1 MRKRKLKKGLAW
13 ILACALFMGMTPV
26 NTQAKEQKNSEIV
39 LFNANVASG
48 GSVTG
53 GAATIEPT
61 AEPKEIVTVTPFS
74 GLWKYYGQKR
84 TFIRDVHYAVSDE
97 KDLPDGVTLTI
108 SSETAG
114 KQQFVLKDERSSDEK
129 QKISYQL
136 AKNAPAYEIRA
147 YHTNAVAKTE
157 KDTINI
163 ADRTGLTDDKVEIE
177 APAGYRI
184 SSQASVDANWA
195 DTMSVT
201 LTEGKNEIAY
211 YLASKQADAT
221 KNAIDTTNKTITIVA
236 DFTAPQ
242 ITSVSCFDSDT
253 DTTSS
258 GLITGNEPG
267 KFYYVVLPKALGE
280 EAEKESGGMTTK
292 FILSRVTSHYGI
304 VGYGRVDGA
313 KASNFSFNG
322 LAAETEYVIYSFMT
336 DDAGNVV
343 TEGVALF
350 SGDGGTGFF
359 NYMYN
364 GIVNSSA
371 IEIIAFLMVV
381 GGAFGIMIRTGAIES
396 GLIGLIRKAKG
407 AEKLLIPILFVL
419 FSLGGAVFGMGE
431 EALPFTMILCPL
443 FVAVGYDSVIAVL
456 VTYVATQIGFGSS
469 WMNPFSVGIAQ
480 GIAGIDVFSGA
491 GFRMVMWVVFT
502 ALGCGMTMFY
512 ASKIKKTPTISI
524 AYKTDAYFRE
534 QNEKTGIDEGHS
546 FGLGHI
552 LVLLTLAATVVWV
565 VWGVMTQ
572 GYYMPEIA
580 TQFFIMGIV
589 SGVIGVIFKLN
600 DMKLNDIATSFKDGA
615 KDLIGAALVVAM
627 AQGIMQVLGGSDP
640 TTPTVINTIMYNI
653 SNALSGVSG
662 AVAAVLMYLFQSV
675 FNFFVVSGTG
685 QAAITMPIM
694 APLSDLLGVSRQT
707 AVVAFQLGD
716 AFTNLIVPT
725 SGCLI
730 GSLAIAKIEWSNW
743 IKFMWKFLG
752 VLMIGAIIT
761 ILIAVGTGF

>member
-1 MRKRKLKKGLAW
+1 MSKKEGKGLKSFNKGFQVPDTYIIIFLVVVVA
-13 ILACALFMGMTPV
+13 ALLTFLVPKGFYE
-26 NTQAKEQKNSEIV
+26 TQ
-39 LFNANVASG
+39 
-48 GSVTG
+48 
-53 GAATIEPT
+53 
-61 AEPKEIVTVTPFS
+61 
-74 GLWKYYGQKR
+74 
-84 TFIRDVHYAVSDE
+84 D
-97 KDLPDGVTLTI
+97 
-108 SSETAG
+108 
-114 KQQFVLKDERSSDEK
+114 
-129 QKISYQL
+129 ISYMI
-136 AKNAPAYEIRA
+136 NGVE
-147 YHTNAVAKTE
+147 KTRTVI
-157 KDTINI
+157 KD
-163 ADRTGLTDDKVEIE
+163 G
-177 APAGYRI
+177 
-184 SSQASVDANWA
+184 SFQ
-195 DTMSVT
+195 
-201 LTEGKNEIAY
+201 
-211 YLASKQADAT
+211 YL
-221 KNAIDTTNKTITIVA
+221 
-236 DFTAPQ
+236 
-242 ITSVSCFDSDT
+242 
-253 DTTSS
+253 
-258 GLITGNEPG
+258 
-267 KFYYVVLPKALGE
+267 
-280 EAEKESGGMTTK
+280 
-292 FILSRVTSHYGI
+292 
-304 VGYGRVDGA
+304 
-313 KASNFSFNG
+313 
-322 LAAETEYVIYSFMT
+322 T

-364 GIVNSSA
+364 GIVSSSA

-396 GLIGLIRKAKG
+396 GLIGLICKAKG

-640 TTPTVINTIMYNI
+640 TTPTVINTIRYNI
-653 SNALSGVSG
+653 SNA
-662 AVAAVLMYLFQSV
+662 
-675 FNFFVVSGTG
+675 
-685 QAAITMPIM
+685 
-694 APLSDLLGVSRQT
+694 
-707 AVVAFQLGD
+707 
-716 AFTNLIVPT
+716 
-725 SGCLI
+725 
-730 GSLAIAKIEWSNW
+730 
-743 IKFMWKFLG
+743 
-752 VLMIGAIIT
+752 
-761 ILIAVGTGF
+761 

>member
-1 MRKRKLKKGLAW
+1 MSKKEGKGLKSFNKGFQVPDTYIIIFLVVVVA
-13 ILACALFMGMTPV
+13 ALLTFLVPKGFYE
-26 NTQAKEQKNSEIV
+26 TQ
-39 LFNANVASG
+39 
-48 GSVTG
+48 
-53 GAATIEPT
+53 
-61 AEPKEIVTVTPFS
+61 
-74 GLWKYYGQKR
+74 
-84 TFIRDVHYAVSDE
+84 D
-97 KDLPDGVTLTI
+97 
-108 SSETAG
+108 
-114 KQQFVLKDERSSDEK
+114 
-129 QKISYQL
+129 ISYMI
-136 AKNAPAYEIRA
+136 NGVE
-147 YHTNAVAKTE
+147 KTRTVI
-157 KDTINI
+157 KD
-163 ADRTGLTDDKVEIE
+163 G
-177 APAGYRI
+177 
-184 SSQASVDANWA
+184 SFQ
-195 DTMSVT
+195 
-201 LTEGKNEIAY
+201 
-211 YLASKQADAT
+211 YL
-221 KNAIDTTNKTITIVA
+221 
-236 DFTAPQ
+236 
-242 ITSVSCFDSDT
+242 
-253 DTTSS
+253 
-258 GLITGNEPG
+258 
-267 KFYYVVLPKALGE
+267 
-280 EAEKESGGMTTK
+280 
-292 FILSRVTSHYGI
+292 
-304 VGYGRVDGA
+304 
-313 KASNFSFNG
+313 
-322 LAAETEYVIYSFMT
+322 T

-364 GIVNSSA
+364 GIVSSSA

-600 DMKLNDIATSFKDGA
+600 DMRLNDIATSFKDGAKDLIGAALVVAMAQGIAGIDVFSGAGFRMVMWVVFTALGCGMTMFYASKIKKTPTISIAYKTDAYFREQNEKTGIDEGHSFGLGHILVLLTLAATVVWVIWGVMTQGYYMPEIATQFFIMGIVSGVIGVIFKLNDMKLNDIATSFKDGA

-761 ILIAVGTGF
+761 ILIAVGIGF

>member
-1 MRKRKLKKGLAW
+1 M
-13 ILACALFMGMTPV
+13 
-26 NTQAKEQKNSEIV
+26 
-39 LFNANVASG
+39 
-48 GSVTG
+48 
-53 GAATIEPT
+53 
-61 AEPKEIVTVTPFS
+61 
-74 GLWKYYGQKR
+74 
-84 TFIRDVHYAVSDE
+84 
-97 KDLPDGVTLTI
+97 
-108 SSETAG
+108 
-114 KQQFVLKDERSSDEK
+114 
-129 QKISYQL
+129 
-136 AKNAPAYEIRA
+136 
-147 YHTNAVAKTE
+147 
-157 KDTINI
+157 
-163 ADRTGLTDDKVEIE
+163 
-177 APAGYRI
+177 
-184 SSQASVDANWA
+184 
-195 DTMSVT
+195 
-201 LTEGKNEIAY
+201 
-211 YLASKQADAT
+211 
-221 KNAIDTTNKTITIVA
+221 
-236 DFTAPQ
+236 
-242 ITSVSCFDSDT
+242 
-253 DTTSS
+253 
-258 GLITGNEPG
+258 
-267 KFYYVVLPKALGE
+267 
-280 EAEKESGGMTTK
+280 
-292 FILSRVTSHYGI
+292 
-304 VGYGRVDGA
+304 
-313 KASNFSFNG
+313 
-322 LAAETEYVIYSFMT
+322 
-336 DDAGNVV
+336 
-343 TEGVALF
+343 
-350 SGDGGTGFF
+350 
-359 NYMYN
+359 
-364 GIVNSSA
+364 
-371 IEIIAFLMVV
+371 
-381 GGAFGIMIRTGAIES
+381 
-396 GLIGLIRKAKG
+396 IGLIRKAEG

-524 AYKTDAYFRE
+524 AYKTDSYFRE

-600 DMKLNDIATSFKDGA
+600 DMKLNDIAISFKDGA

-716 AFTNLIVPT
+716 AFTNFIVPT
-725 SGCLI
+725 SGCLLGALAAAKLEWGSWAKFQI
-730 GSLAIAKIEWSNW
+730 KFQAVLVVFASLAVV
-743 IKFMWKFLG
+743 LG
-752 VLMIGAIIT
+752 VVIG
-761 ILIAVGTGF
+761 LS

>member
-1 MRKRKLKKGLAW
+1 MSKKKGD
-13 ILACALFMGMTPV
+13 
-26 NTQAKEQKNSEIV
+26 
-39 LFNANVASG
+39 
-48 GSVTG
+48 
-53 GAATIEPT
+53 
-61 AEPKEIVTVTPFS
+61 
-74 GLWKYYGQKR
+74 GLK
-84 TFIRDVHYAVSDE
+84 
-97 KDLPDGVTLTI
+97 
-108 SSETAG
+108 
-114 KQQFVLKDERSSDEK
+114 
-129 QKISYQL
+129 
-136 AKNAPAYEIRA
+136 
-147 YHTNAVAKTE
+147 
-157 KDTINI
+157 
-163 ADRTGLTDDKVEIE
+163 
-177 APAGYRI
+177 
-184 SSQASVDANWA
+184 
-195 DTMSVT
+195 
-201 LTEGKNEIAY
+201 
-211 YLASKQADAT
+211 
-221 KNAIDTTNKTITIVA
+221 
-236 DFTAPQ
+236 
-242 ITSVSCFDSDT
+242 
-253 DTTSS
+253 
-258 GLITGNEPG
+258 
-267 KFYYVVLPKALGE
+267 
-280 EAEKESGGMTTK
+280 
-292 FILSRVTSHYGI
+292 
-304 VGYGRVDGA
+304 
-313 KASNFSFNG
+313 SFNKG
-322 LAAETEYVIYSFMT
+322 FQVPDTYIIIFFVVVIAAVMTFLVPKGYYETQDVTYMMNGVEKTRTVIKDGSFQYLR
-336 DDAGNVV
+336 DDAGKVV

-371 IEIIAFLMVV
+371 IEIIAFLMIV
-381 GGAFGIMIRTGAIES
+381 GGAFGIMIRTGAIEA

-407 AEKLLIPILFVL
+407 AEKLLIPVLFVL

-443 FVAVGYDSVIAVL
+443 FVAVGYDTVIAVL

-502 ALGCGMTMFY
+502 ALGCGMTIFY
-512 ASKIKKTPTISI
+512 AAKVKKNPKYLLHMSQISI
-524 AYKTDAYFRE
+524 SVIRTKK
-534 QNEKTGIDEGHS
+534 QVSMKGILLGI
-546 FGLGHI
+546 GHI
-552 LVLLTLAATVVWV
+552 LVLLTLAATVIWV
-565 VWGVMTQ
+565 IWGVMTK

-600 DMKLNDIATSFKDGA
+600 DMRMNDIASSFKDGA

-653 SNALSGVSG
+653 ANALSGVSG

-694 APLSDLLGVSRQT
+694 APLSDLLGVTRQT
-707 AVVAFQLGD
+707 SVVAFQLGD

-761 ILIAVGTGF
+761 VLIAVGIGF

>member
-1 MRKRKLKKGLAW
+1 MSKKEGKGLKSFNKGFQVPDTYIIIFLVVVVA
-13 ILACALFMGMTPV
+13 ALLTFLVPKGFYE
-26 NTQAKEQKNSEIV
+26 TQ
-39 LFNANVASG
+39 
-48 GSVTG
+48 
-53 GAATIEPT
+53 
-61 AEPKEIVTVTPFS
+61 
-74 GLWKYYGQKR
+74 
-84 TFIRDVHYAVSDE
+84 D
-97 KDLPDGVTLTI
+97 
-108 SSETAG
+108 
-114 KQQFVLKDERSSDEK
+114 
-129 QKISYQL
+129 ISYMI
-136 AKNAPAYEIRA
+136 NGVE
-147 YHTNAVAKTE
+147 KTRTVI
-157 KDTINI
+157 KD
-163 ADRTGLTDDKVEIE
+163 G
-177 APAGYRI
+177 
-184 SSQASVDANWA
+184 SFQ
-195 DTMSVT
+195 
-201 LTEGKNEIAY
+201 
-211 YLASKQADAT
+211 YL
-221 KNAIDTTNKTITIVA
+221 
-236 DFTAPQ
+236 
-242 ITSVSCFDSDT
+242 
-253 DTTSS
+253 
-258 GLITGNEPG
+258 
-267 KFYYVVLPKALGE
+267 
-280 EAEKESGGMTTK
+280 
-292 FILSRVTSHYGI
+292 
-304 VGYGRVDGA
+304 
-313 KASNFSFNG
+313 
-322 LAAETEYVIYSFMT
+322 T

-364 GIVNSSA
+364 GIVSSSA

-552 LVLLTLAATVVWV
+552 LVLLTLAATVIWV
-565 VWGVMTQ
+565 IWGVMTQ

-653 SNALSGVSG
+653 SNTLSGVSG

>member
-1 MRKRKLKKGLAW
+1 MYKNTKNDKKIDIIYKFLVTFQTLYGKLMWYIKKCGRRLKNEQKKEEKGLKSFNKGFQVPDTYIIIFFVVVIA
-13 ILACALFMGMTPV
+13 ALMTFLVPKGFYE
-26 NTQAKEQKNSEIV
+26 TQ
-39 LFNANVASG
+39 
-48 GSVTG
+48 
-53 GAATIEPT
+53 
-61 AEPKEIVTVTPFS
+61 
-74 GLWKYYGQKR
+74 
-84 TFIRDVHYAVSDE
+84 D
-97 KDLPDGVTLTI
+97 
-108 SSETAG
+108 
-114 KQQFVLKDERSSDEK
+114 
-129 QKISYQL
+129 ISYMI
-136 AKNAPAYEIRA
+136 NGVE
-147 YHTNAVAKTE
+147 KTRTVI
-157 KDTINI
+157 KD
-163 ADRTGLTDDKVEIE
+163 GSFQYLTDD
-177 APAGYRI
+177 
-184 SSQASVDANWA
+184 
-195 DTMSVT
+195 T
-201 LTEGKNEIAY
+201 
-211 YLASKQADAT
+211 
-221 KNAIDTTNKTITIVA
+221 
-236 DFTAPQ
+236 
-242 ITSVSCFDSDT
+242 
-253 DTTSS
+253 
-258 GLITGNEPG
+258 
-267 KFYYVVLPKALGE
+267 
-280 EAEKESGGMTTK
+280 
-292 FILSRVTSHYGI
+292 
-304 VGYGRVDGA
+304 
-313 KASNFSFNG
+313 
-322 LAAETEYVIYSFMT
+322 
-336 DDAGNVV
+336 GNVV

-396 GLIGLIRKAKG
+396 GLIGLIRKAEG

-524 AYKTDAYFRE
+524 AYKTDSYFRE

-565 VWGVMTQ
+565 VWGVMIQ

-600 DMKLNDIATSFKDGA
+600 DMKLNDIAISFKDGA

-627 AQGIMQVLGGSDP
+627 AQGMDVCILLYRQ
-640 TTPTVINTIMYNI
+640 
-653 SNALSGVSG
+653 
-662 AVAAVLMYLFQSV
+662 
-675 FNFFVVSGTG
+675 
-685 QAAITMPIM
+685 
-694 APLSDLLGVSRQT
+694 LSD
-707 AVVAFQLGD
+707 
-716 AFTNLIVPT
+716 
-725 SGCLI
+725 SGSHVDGQYCQRYYDDS
-730 GSLAIAKIEWSNW
+730 GNHWNW
-743 IKFMWKFLG
+743 RNRDF
-752 VLMIGAIIT
+752 
-761 ILIAVGTGF
+761 